1 MDKKD
6 ISPRNER
13 DRALVASARRKAL
26 RNRTKLNSN
35 GFVGKNVHGFMHFVR
50 EQGVVGLAVG
60 LTLGTAVTV
69 LVKSIVDDV
78 INPFIGALMPGTGQL
93 SEKYTCLTYNSG
105 ECVNRLGWGRVASNF
120 ISFVT
125 IAAVV
130 YFVVKGL
137 KFDKLDIKKDK

>member
-1 MDKKD
+1 MEKVKRSVRRAKHAKD
-6 ISPRNER
+6 
-13 DRALVASARRKAL
+13 
-26 RNRTKLNSN
+26 
-35 GFVGKNVHGFMHFVR
+35 GFVGKQVTGFMHFVR

-69 LVKSIVDDV
+69 FVKSIVDDLV
-78 INPFIGALMPGTGQL
+78 NPLIGAVLPGSGQL
-93 SEKYTCLTYNSG
+93 SEKFYCLSTVDG
-105 ECVNRLGWGRVASNF
+105 ACVNKLGWGRVASNL

-137 KFDKLDIKKDK
+137 KFDRLDAKKEK